1 MSKQKKSQSSSG
13 RTFKLIHQ
21 SLIIS
26 DVNFRKQTIIVS
38 WGDRGSLAEPDSHT
52 LKSESLAPRD

>member
-1 MSKQKKSQSSSG
+1 MSKQKKGQASSG

-26 DVNFRKQTIIVS
+26 DVNFRRQTIIVS
-38 WGDRGSLAEPDSHT
+38 WGDRGGRQLEGIWLDVLAW
-52 LKSESLAPRD
+52 KVGFK